1 MKAMAEYLAGLT
13 SFSCTLNSRYETVQS
28 NGQKVEFSE
37 SRRISLARP
46 DRLRIDEVSNE
57 DDDDDSGTES
67 NDLTLFDGKQIT
79 MLSAGFNVYAQA
91 PQPPSVEDAMVYFVR
106 DLRMRAPLALLLSTH
121 VDTEIPNLAKDVD
134 YVERTKVNGQRA
146 HHVAGRAESVDYE
159 FWIADSNKPVPL
171 RVAITYKTAP
181 GQPRFW
187 ADLTDWKIKPKFAA
201 NTFKLTLPPGARQI
215 PFAVQLSALGAQS
228 PDAQQAPDTA
238 APGAPAPGAPTPAAP
253 APGATV
259 TPGVKP

>member
-1 MKAMAEYLAGLT
+1 MAEYLAGLM
-13 SFSCTLNSRYETVQS
+13 SFSCTLSSRYETVQS

-37 SRRISLARP
+37 TRKISLARP
-46 DRLRIDEVSNE
+46 DRLRIDQVLDDDE
-57 DDDDDSGTES
+57 DDGGTAERA
-67 NDLTLFDGKQIT
+67 DLTLFDGKQIT

-121 VDTEIPNLAKDVD
+121 IDTEIPAMAKDVD
-134 YVERTKVNGQRA
+134 YVERTKIDGQRA

-187 ADLTDWKIKPKFAA
+187 ADLSDWKTKPKFSAT
-201 NTFKLTLPPGARQI
+201 TFKLSLPPGARQI
-215 PFAVQLSALGAQS
+215 PFAVQLSALGAQP
-228 PDAQQAPDTA
+228 PDAA
-238 APGAPAPGAPTPAAP
+238 APPAA
-253 APGATV
+253 T
-259 TPGVKP
+259 TPEVKP

>member
-1 MKAMAEYLAGLT
+1 MADYLAGLM
-13 SFSCTLNSRYETVQS
+13 SFTCTLSSRYETVQS

-37 SRRISLARP
+37 TRKISLARP
-46 DRLRIDEVSNE
+46 DRLRIDEVADEDS
-57 DDDDDSGTES
+57 DDDDAASERT
-67 NDLTLFDGKQIT
+67 DLTLFDGKQIT

-121 VDTEIPNLAKDVD
+121 IGTEIPAMAKDVD
-134 YVERTKVNGQRA
+134 YVERVKVNGQRA

-187 ADLTDWKIKPKFAA
+187 ADLTDWKTKPKFSAT
-201 NTFKLTLPPGARQI
+201 TFKLSLPPGARQI
-215 PFAVQLSALGAQS
+215 PFAVQLSALGA
-228 PDAQQAPDTA
+228 TA
-238 APGAPAPGAPTPAAP
+238 AAPNAAP
-253 APGATV
+253 PANGAT
-259 TPGVKP
+259 GEVKP